1 LRRLRRD
8 GRVEEGV
15 AVASESVLMHDCV
28 MGYVGADLGEVE
40 LSESMMVWMQ
50 VLARVLAMAF
60 V

>member
-1 LRRLRRD
+1 M
-8 GRVEEGV
+8 

-40 LSESMMVWMQ
+40 VSESMMVWMQ
-50 VLARVLAMAF
+50 ALARVWAISF